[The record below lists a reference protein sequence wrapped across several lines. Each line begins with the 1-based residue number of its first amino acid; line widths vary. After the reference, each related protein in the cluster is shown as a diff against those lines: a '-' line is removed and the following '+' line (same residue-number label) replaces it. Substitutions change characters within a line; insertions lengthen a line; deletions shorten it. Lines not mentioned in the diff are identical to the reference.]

1 MPNGRAHYTM
11 FDELGDTGLVDM
23 VNLICREEYGETGLV
38 PYPAKGKD
46 KGIDSKHVATE
57 SGKPYVQ
64 CKWREV
70 ASYDDRPLRTSMLKT
85 LGTELAKARSEGRTG
100 KVIFVTNVRRT
111 AGDIATAEDTMA
123 EYTEFD
129 VEYWDF
135 AKLNH
140 FMNAYDDIQAK
151 MIPTYSTRELRKRQA
166 EQDKRDAEQAKKAKE
181 LLRDS
186 PDFQA
191 AALKLKRLHI
201 DWALLA
207 DQYLGFLYL
216 IEPIYVDD
224 QDHVREV
231 VRDLFAIDGPTER
244 KVIEQLKKDGRI
256 DVTGNVITVADAK
269 AAAKATAQVVQHLG
283 PDLEKIITLIQGA

>member
-1 MPNGRAHYTM
+1 MLNGRAHYTM

-46 KGIDSKHVATE
+46 KGIDSKHVAAE
-57 SGKPYVQ
+57 AGKPYVQ

-100 KVIFVTNVRRT
+100 KVIFVSNVRRT
-111 AGDIATAEDTMA
+111 AGDIATAEGIMG

-140 FMNAYDDIQAK
+140 FMNVYDVIQEK
-151 MIPTYSTRELRKRQA
+151 MIPTYSTRELRKRQT
-166 EQDKRDAEQAKKAKE
+166 EQDKRDAEQAIKAKE
-181 LLRDS
+181 LLRGS

-231 VRDLFAIDGPTER
+231 VRDLFAIDGPTEQ
-244 KVIEQLKKDGRI
+244 KVIERLKKDCRI
-256 DVTGNVITVADAK
+256 DVTGNVITVADAT
-269 AAAKATAQVVQHLG
+269 AAAQATAQVVQHLG